1 MTQIQNRES
10 ETRNVVEAFK
20 ATLEQSN
27 LSHLEM
33 SWSMEMDGS
42 QFKQLLSGEVKPTEK
57 QELDML
63 RFIFKSTRKPAPF
76 VTASNDP
83 LI

>member
-1 MTQIQNRES
+1 
-10 ETRNVVEAFK
+10 
-20 ATLEQSN
+20 
-27 LSHLEM
+27 M
-33 SWSMEMDGS
+33 SWSLRIDYT
-42 QFKQLLSGEVKPTEK
+42 QLKLLLSGEAQPTDQ

-76 VTASNDP
+76 VTTSDDP